1 MRAPVKRARAAGG
14 APRGFFLSLEGIEG
28 SGKTTHARLLEEG
41 LRERGYRVVMT
52 REPGGTPLGEAL
64 RDLLLGTEGD
74 TPVAEAELFMLLA
87 ARAQHLQR
95 FILPRLD
102 RGEVVLCDRFAD
114 ASLAYQGGGRQL
126 GLDRVDEINAFA
138 TAGIVPDYTVFFD
151 VAVDEALERVGRR
164 GAKGGEYNRFDQEIR
179 EFHERVRAA
188 YLHLLEREPDR
199 FLRVDSTADKQD
211 VARAVLTAVEPL
223 LMRRREDGGLA

>member
-1 MRAPVKRARAAGG
+1 MKSPVERARASSGV
-14 APRGFFLSLEGIEG
+14 PRGFFLSLEGIEG
-28 SGKTTHARLLEEG
+28 SGKTTHARFLEAN
-41 LRERGYRVVMT
+41 LKDLGYTVVMT

-126 GLDRVDEINAFA
+126 GVEYVERLNEFA
-138 TAGIVPDYTVFFD
+138 TAGIAPDFTIFFD
-151 VAVDEALERVGRR
+151 VEVDEALDRVGRR
-164 GAKGGEYNRFDQEIR
+164 GAKGGAYNRFDREIR

-188 YLHLLEREPDR
+188 YLHLLQREQQR
-199 FLRVDSTADKQD
+199 FLRVDSTADKKD
-211 VARAVLTAVEPL
+211 VARTVLEAVEPRL
-223 LMRRREDGGLA
+223 RRRREDGGLV